1 MDYLPFLM
9 LPVAFVLMFLG
20 VQVAFSMMITAVL
33 FGLVIFGNR
42 VIFQF
47 IEKIEDISSNFVFAA
62 VPLFVFMGAMLE
74 KSGIAD
80 KLFEAIHIWT
90 RRLPGGLA
98 LATVLM
104 CIIFAASSGVIG
116 ATESVVGLL
125 TIPIM
130 LRYGYDKPLISGTI
144 CAGGSLGTIIPPS
157 VVAVVMGPLAN
168 QSVGDLL
175 YGMVFPGLIMGALYL
190 VYIFTLCVVRPS
202 AGPRI
207 PREPGEPSFAAKL
220 WITTRN
226 MVPPVFM
233 IFAVLGSILLGWAS
247 PTEAAAVGAFC
258 SVLLTV
264 LYRNFSWSGLYEA
277 LIKTLQI
284 TAMIMTVLLAG
295 TLFTGVFIGGG
306 GINTASLLIAK
317 MALSPWMLLGA
328 DDADH
333 LHRRLLPRLDLD
345 RPHLRAAV
353 HAARDPGGLQPGVV
367 LRPVPDHDP
376 DELSHAADGPGDLLP
391 ARGRAAGDH
400 DRSHVSRRRAVHRA
414 AVLHARDRDGLP
426 DARDV
431 AAERDAAIP
440 IGASTRP
447 TDAPGAESIPTYW
460 WRAAARP
467 VCPRPPD
474 SPFPPRPQHVLC
486 AAASPGARAHRVRL
500 TPIKPAPESR

>member
-33 FGLVIFGNR
+33 FGLAIFGNR

-47 IEKIEDISSNFVFAA
+47 IEKMEDISSNFVFAA

-98 LATVLM
+98 LATVIM
-104 CIIFAASSGVIG
+104 CIFFAASSGVIG

-130 LRYGYDKPLISGTI
+130 LRYGYDKPLISGVI

-157 VVAVVMGPLAN
+157 VVAVVIGPLAN

-175 YGMVFPGLIMGALYL
+175 YGMVFPGLMMGGLYL
-190 VYIFTLCVVRPS
+190 VYILILCVLRPE

-207 PREPGEPSFAAKL
+207 PRESGEPTFGAKL

-226 MVPPVFM
+226 MVPPVLM

-258 SVLLTV
+258 SVLLTM
-264 LYRNFSWSGLYEA
+264 LYRHFTWRGLYEA
-277 LIKTLQI
+277 LLKTLQI
-284 TAMIMTVLLAG
+284 TTMIMTVLLAG

-306 GINTASLLIAK
+306 GINTANQLIAK
-317 MALSPWMLLGA
+317 MALSPWMLLG
-328 DDADH
+328 
-333 LHRRLLPRLDLD
+333 LMLLIIFIAGFFLDWISIVLIFVPLFTPLVIQAGFD
-345 RPHLRAAV
+345 PVWFCVLFLIMIQTSYLTPPMAPAIFYLRAVAPPEITIR
-353 HAARDPGGLQPGVV
+353 HMYRGVV
-367 LRPVPDHDP
+367 PFIALQCLTLVIAMVFPITITW
-376 DELSHAADGPGDLLP
+376 LP
-391 ARGRAAGDH
+391 SVMLQFR
-400 DRSHVSRRRAVHRA
+400 
-414 AVLHARDRDGLP
+414 
-426 DARDV
+426 
-431 AAERDAAIP
+431 
-440 IGASTRP
+440 
-447 TDAPGAESIPTYW
+447 
-460 WRAAARP
+460 
-467 VCPRPPD
+467 
-474 SPFPPRPQHVLC
+474 
-486 AAASPGARAHRVRL
+486 
-500 TPIKPAPESR
+500 

>member
-33 FGLVIFGNR
+33 FGLAIFGNR

-47 IEKIEDISSNFVFAA
+47 IEKMEDISSNFVFAA

-98 LATVLM
+98 LATVTM
-104 CIIFAASSGVIG
+104 CIFFAASSGVIG

-175 YGMVFPGLIMGALYL
+175 YGMVFPGLMMGALYL
-190 VYIFTLCVVRPS
+190 VYILILCTLRPE

-207 PREPGEPSFAAKL
+207 PPEPGEPSFGAKL

-226 MVPPVFM
+226 MVPPVLM

-247 PTEAAAVGAFC
+247 PTEAAAVGALC
-258 SVLLTV
+258 SVLLTM
-264 LYRNFSWSGLYEA
+264 LYRHFTWSGLYEA

-306 GINTASLLIAK
+306 GINTASQLIAK
-317 MALSPWMLLGA
+317 MALSPWMLLGLMMLIIYIA
-328 DDADH
+328 GFF
-333 LHRRLLPRLDLD
+333 LDWISIVLIFVPLFTPLVIQAGFD
-345 RPHLRAAV
+345 PVWFCVLFLIMIQTSYLTPPMAPAIFYLRAVAPPEITIR
-353 HAARDPGGLQPGVV
+353 HMYRGVV
-367 LRPVPDHDP
+367 PFIALQCVTLVIAMVFPITITW
-376 DELSHAADGPGDLLP
+376 LP
-391 ARGRAAGDH
+391 SVMLQFR
-400 DRSHVSRRRAVHRA
+400 
-414 AVLHARDRDGLP
+414 
-426 DARDV
+426 
-431 AAERDAAIP
+431 
-440 IGASTRP
+440 
-447 TDAPGAESIPTYW
+447 
-460 WRAAARP
+460 
-467 VCPRPPD
+467 
-474 SPFPPRPQHVLC
+474 
-486 AAASPGARAHRVRL
+486 
-500 TPIKPAPESR
+500 